1 MQRAF
6 TIIIISLLSIAL
18 SAQQQAKRYILL
30 EHFTNTVCPIC
41 ANANPGFYNTIEGFE
56 GDIHHIA
63 YHPRVPYSSCV
74 FYQANTEENSA
85 RADYYNILGTPRVYF
100 NGSSGISAGQVSASM
115 LQDRVGQLSPLAI
128 QVRESGSS
136 NRQVEVE
143 VYSLDAPP
151 SGDLRLFVAVVEKEI
166 QYNAPNGE
174 TLHHDVFRDML
185 TNKDGDPFSPAA
197 AGGSVTASFNFTVAN
212 DWNVNQAYVLAFV
225 QDYATK
231 EVFNSGT
238 RFDPVINSTSEE
250 LAGTMR
256 LYPNPALEEAVVEFS
271 EAATGVLSIRNGMGQ
286 TLLTQNAA
294 GQRTMRVDVQ
304 SLPAGAY
311 WVSFESDKGQWVE
324 TLYKR

>member
-1 MQRAF
+1 
-6 TIIIISLLSIAL
+6 
-18 SAQQQAKRYILL
+18 
-30 EHFTNTVCPIC
+30 
-41 ANANPGFYNTIEGFE
+41 
-56 GDIHHIA
+56 
-63 YHPRVPYSSCV
+63 
-74 FYQANTEENSA
+74 
-85 RADYYNILGTPRVYF
+85 
-100 NGSSGISAGQVSASM
+100 M
-115 LQDRVGQLSPLAI
+115 LQDRVGQLNPLAI

-185 TNKDGDPFSPAA
+185 TNKDGDSFSPAA

-256 LYPNPALEEAVVEFS
+256 LYPNPVQKDQEVILEFASEKASTATFSLLSLTGQALRSQRSNITIGANRMSMSTAGLPKGLYMVRIDANGGANYRKLVV
-271 EAATGVLSIRNGMGQ
+271 Q
-286 TLLTQNAA
+286 
-294 GQRTMRVDVQ
+294 
-304 SLPAGAY
+304 
-311 WVSFESDKGQWVE
+311 
-324 TLYKR
+324 